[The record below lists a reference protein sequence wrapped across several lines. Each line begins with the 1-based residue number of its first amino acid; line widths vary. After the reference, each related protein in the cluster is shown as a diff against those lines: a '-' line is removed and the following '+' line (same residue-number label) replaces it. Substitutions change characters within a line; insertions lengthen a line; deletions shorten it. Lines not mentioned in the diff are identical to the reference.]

1 MKCAWNARRWQGEP
15 PRPHKKPPITRKPQQ
30 FDNIRAHN
38 HPPQTIRVTSR
49 NPWPCIWG
57 RNTRIRTFVIITVA
71 LLQASPEDSTCSASQ
86 TCVGC
91 RCLEQVFFKDMIS
104 AQMLC
109 RGKIFVEKISV
120 MSKVWKLISE
130 NIPRDAI
137 VTQLPRTQTGLE
149 LN

>member
-1 MKCAWNARRWQGEP
+1 MCSSVDDDMGIGDGCST
-15 PRPHKKPPITRKPQQ
+15 ITLLQCS
-30 FDNIRAHN
+30 
-38 HPPQTIRVTSR
+38 TISLFHCCTVT
-49 NPWPCIWG
+49 
-57 RNTRIRTFVIITVA
+57 

-120 MSKVWKLISE
+120 MSKVWKIISK
-130 NIPRDAI
+130 NLPRDAI
-137 VTQLPRTQTGLE
+137 ATQLPRTQTGLE